1 MDPAARARAAV
12 SEYQAAKQA
21 AAKAKE
27 KGDKQKQAAAG
38 RLIRELKDELTALGL
53 SLFVTI
59 LLYLKSAFL

>member
-53 SLFVTI
+53 SLFLN
-59 LLYLKSAFL
+59 LLYLKSAFF